1 MRSYIHKNAVIAAIL
16 AVSGGAASSFGAVTI
31 TPFAFTSNVSTD
43 VPNTAQGGDVLLN
56 SVTVNGNTIPTSGL
70 QTVNGATIIL
80 DNGIDTT
87 HGGNNLASGRG
98 IGASTDPLAPEG
110 PATVTPTSADLE
122 ASQANF
128 NLTSITVTRESP
140 GVAVTAYTFAQP
152 TNTFFYWERGIDSD
166 ATIFALDSNQD
177 VIGAIKIYRQDE
189 RPTGIFISTENGSFN
204 ITDQQLGSIG
214 FQTSQPISEL
224 EVSSTQYVS
233 GGAASSADHGDD
245 GPDYK
250 ILATASTTA
259 AVPEPASATALAAL
273 SLLALG
279 RRRVRN

>member
-1 MRSYIHKNAVIAAIL
+1 MRTHSINKAVIAAVL
-16 AVSGGAASSFGAVTI
+16 AVSGAAANTFGAVTF
-31 TPFAFTSNVSTD
+31 TPFTFTSNVSSD
-43 VPNTAQGGDVLLN
+43 VANTGLGGDVLLN
-56 SVTVNGNTIPTSGL
+56 SVTVNGGTIPTSAL
-70 QTVNGATIIL
+70 QTVNGATIVL

-98 IGASTDPLAPEG
+98 IGATTDSLAPEG

-177 VIGAIKIYRQDE
+177 VIGALKIYRQNE
-189 RPTGIFISTENGSFN
+189 TPTGIFISTENGSFN
-204 ITDQQLGSIG
+204 ITNQQLGSIG

-224 EVSSTQYVS
+224 EVASTQYVS
-233 GGAASSADHGDD
+233 GGAASSSDHGDD

-250 ILATASTTA
+250 ILATASTTG
-259 AVPEPASATALAAL
+259 AVPEPASAATLGAL

-279 RRRVRN
+279 RRRAKN